1 METKQFKLGVWQ
13 EFHRRGVGLGFYSLG
28 EVIFEQSIVLSFFV
42 VFEIVLGLWYLL
54 KGDIK

>member
-1 METKQFKLGVWQ
+1 METKQFELRVWQ
-13 EFHRRGVGLGFYSLG
+13 EFHRRRVELGFYSLG

-42 VFEIVLGLWYLL
+42 VFEIVPGRWYLL